1 LFTSAVSRVNNRLPP
16 GDGGGS
22 GRIPNILGY
31 RHSKPFPF
39 QRGHLAAIVIVP
51 WQEVNMTQTKK
62 LLTLLVILA
71 MAAVSTVSLGAA
83 EKQAGGAGDKLVNI
97 NTADAGQLVNLPQVG
112 PKMAQRIL
120 DFRKSNGNFKRVQDL
135 MKVKGI
141 GEKIFA
147 KLQPLITI

>member
-1 LFTSAVSRVNNRLPP
+1 
-16 GDGGGS
+16 
-22 GRIPNILGY
+22 
-31 RHSKPFPF
+31 
-39 QRGHLAAIVIVP
+39 
-51 WQEVNMTQTKK
+51 MTKTKK

-71 MAAVSTVSLGAA
+71 MAAVSTISLGAA
-83 EKQAGGAGDKLVNI
+83 EKQAAAGNDKLINI
-97 NTADAGQLVNLPQVG
+97 NTADAVQLDKLPQVG

-120 DFRKSNGNFKRVQDL
+120 DFRKSNGNFKRTQDL

>member
-1 LFTSAVSRVNNRLPP
+1 
-16 GDGGGS
+16 
-22 GRIPNILGY
+22 
-31 RHSKPFPF
+31 
-39 QRGHLAAIVIVP
+39 
-51 WQEVNMTQTKK
+51 MTKTKK

-71 MAAVSTVSLGAA
+71 MAAVSTISLGAT
-83 EKQAGGAGDKLVNI
+83 EKQAAAGSNKLVNI
-97 NTADAGQLVNLPQVG
+97 NTADAVQLDKLPQVG

-120 DFRKSNGNFKRVQDL
+120 DFRKSNGNFKRTQDL